1 MVLLGL
7 YRTVLPLYLAVL
19 PCWVVVAP
27 YLTGEEYE
35 GAEYEGA
42 TPMYDLSG
50 KAEALLVVNLPRCI
64 TVEKCQTLGHRDA
77 TV

>member
-7 YRTVLPLYLAVL
+7 SWTVLLLYWSEL
-19 PCWVVVAP
+19 PCCVVVAP

-35 GAEYEGA
+35 GAEYSGT
-42 TPMYDLSG
+42 TPMYDLTG
-50 KAEALLVVNLPRCI
+50 EAEALVVNLPRRVA
-64 TVEKCQTLGHRDA
+64 VEKCHTLGHRDA

>member
-7 YRTVLPLYLAVL
+7 YWTVLLLYWAVL
-19 PCWVVVAP
+19 PCWVAVAP

-35 GAEYEGA
+35 GAQYSGA
-42 TPMYDLSG
+42 TPMYDLTG
-50 KAEALLVVNLPRCI
+50 EAEALVVVNLPRCMA
-64 TVEKCQTLGHRDA
+64 VEKCHTLGHRDA